1 VLEVEGM
8 NMGEAI
14 KFKKKLEAMDPDRIR
29 NVNHQ
34 MTKGIATFRIK
45 AKMTGEAFVEH
56 LVEGEFA
63 DLIDV
68 IDLKSNR
75 IQAKKK
81 GG

>member
-1 VLEVEGM
+1 MLLDERAQLLDLARCPGTVGAL
-8 NMGEAI
+8 
-14 KFKKKLEAMDPDRIR
+14 DPDRVL

-34 MTKGIATFRIK
+34 MTKGVATFRIK
-45 AKMTGEAFVEH
+45 AKMTGETFVEH

-63 DLIDV
+63 NMIEV
-68 IDLKSNR
+68 IDLKANR

>member
-1 VLEVEGM
+1 M
-8 NMGEAI
+8 C
-14 KFKKKLEAMDPDRIR
+14 
-29 NVNHQ
+29 Q
-34 MTKGIATFRIK
+34 
-45 AKMTGEAFVEH
+45 VEH

-63 DLIDV
+63 DMIDV